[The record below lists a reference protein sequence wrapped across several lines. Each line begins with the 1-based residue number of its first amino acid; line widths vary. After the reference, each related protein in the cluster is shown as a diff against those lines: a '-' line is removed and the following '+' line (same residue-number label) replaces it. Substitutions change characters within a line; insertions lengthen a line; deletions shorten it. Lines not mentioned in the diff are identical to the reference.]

1 MTEKFKNVVEKW
13 YDKIYLYK
21 LSDEQKSKY
30 ITDDTTLYM
39 LDVDSLDETEL
50 IIELESAYEIIIT
63 DMERWNRGFMYMK
76 FGDMCEWI
84 ESKHKEKL
92 LKNNV

>member
-1 MTEKFKNVVEKW
+1 MTKKFKNVVEKW

-30 ITDDTTLYM
+30 ITDDTTLYT

-50 IIELESAYEIIIT
+50 IMDIESAYEIDIT
-63 DMERWNRGFMYMK
+63 DAERWDKGFMYMK
-76 FGDMCEWI
+76 FKDMCDWI
-84 ESKHKEKL
+84 ESKSQSK
-92 LKNNV
+92 

>member
-50 IIELESAYEIIIT
+50 IMDIESAYEIDIT
-63 DMERWNRGFMYMK
+63 DAERWDKGFMYMK
-76 FGDMCEWI
+76 FKDMCDWI
-84 ESKHKEKL
+84 ESKSQSK
-92 LKNNV
+92 

>member
-1 MTEKFKNVVEKW
+1 MTDKFRNVVETW
-13 YDKIYLYK
+13 YNKIYLYE
-21 LSDEQKSKY
+21 LSNEQKSKY

-50 IIELESAYEIIIT
+50 IVNINTAYGINVT
-63 DMERWNRGFMYMK
+63 DMERWDKGFMYMK

-84 ESKHKEKL
+84 ESKSQSKKE
-92 LKNNV
+92 NNV

>member
-1 MTEKFKNVVEKW
+1 MTEKFKDVVEKW

-39 LDVDSLDETEL
+39 LNVDSLDETEL
-50 IIELESAYEIIIT
+50 IMDIESAYGIIIT
-63 DMERWNRGFMYMK
+63 DLERRNKEFTYMK
-76 FGDMCEWI
+76 FGNMCELI
-84 ESKHKEKL
+84 ESKSQSKKE
-92 LKNNV
+92 NNV

>member
-50 IIELESAYEIIIT
+50 IIDIESAYEIDIT
-63 DMERWNRGFMYMK
+63 DAERWDKGFMYMK
-76 FGDMCEWI
+76 FKDMCDWI
-84 ESKHKEKL
+84 ESKSQSK
-92 LKNNV
+92 

>member
-1 MTEKFKNVVEKW
+1 MTEKFKGVLEKW

-21 LSDEQKSKY
+21 LSDEQKIKY
-30 ITDDTTLYM
+30 LTDDTTLYM

-50 IIELESAYEIIIT
+50 IMDIESAYGIIVT
-63 DMERWNRGFMYMK
+63 DLERWNKEFTYMK

-84 ESKHKEKL
+84 ESKSQSKKE
-92 LKNNV
+92 NNV

>member
-1 MTEKFKNVVEKW
+1 MTDKFRNVVEKW

-21 LSDEQKSKY
+21 LSNEQKSKY

-50 IIELESAYEIIIT
+50 IVDINTAYEIMVT
-63 DMERWNRGFMYMK
+63 DMERWDKGFMYMK

-84 ESKHKEKL
+84 ESKSQSKKE
-92 LKNNV
+92 NNV

>member
-1 MTEKFKNVVEKW
+1 MTERFKNIVEKW

-21 LSDEQKSKY
+21 LSDDQKSKY

-50 IIELESAYEIIIT
+50 ILDLETSYKIVIT
-63 DMERWNRGFMYMK
+63 DMEKWDKGFKYMK

-84 ESKHKEKL
+84 ESKHKEKS

>member
-1 MTEKFKNVVEKW
+1 MTEKFKGVLEKW

-30 ITDDTTLYM
+30 ITDDTTLYT

-50 IIELESAYEIIIT
+50 IMDIETTYGIIIT
-63 DMERWNRGFMYMK
+63 DLERWNKGFTYMK
-76 FGDMCEWI
+76 FKDMCEWI
-84 ESKHKEKL
+84 ESKSQSKKE
-92 LKNNV
+92 NNV